1 MQWGTQS
8 STSYPAKCLVFV
20 GYSLTDEDFVHI
32 YDLVRQRLAD
42 TPRRPY
48 IVTLDERIN
57 GDTHPDAKVILTSG
71 DRFLARIKFAA
82 ARYMLADDRYDEVTL
97 ELRALASAGAQP
109 TAIDGVTTPRSSTPF
124 LPGWTDARPATSSRP
139 IQDRG
144 TRIRPRRC
152 IRALD
157 RLSRR
162 PRRFRSGGLWHV
174 VSGSIDT
181 VFT

>member
-1 MQWGTQS
+1 M
-8 STSYPAKCLVFV
+8 PADRGCYRRLASDAMGDSVIDFLSGKRRVFV

-42 TPRRPY
+42 TPRRSY
-48 IVTLDERIN
+48 IVTLDERVN
-57 GDTHPDAKVILTSG
+57 SDTHPDAKVILTSG

-97 ELRALASAGAQP
+97 ELRALAGTRAEP
-109 TAIDGVTTPRSSTPF
+109 TAIDSVTTPRSSTPF

-144 TRIRPRRC
+144 TRIRPT
-152 IRALD
+152 ALHHT
-157 RLSRR
+157 
-162 PRRFRSGGLWHV
+162 PRIG
-174 VSGSIDT
+174 
-181 VFT
+181 

>member
-8 STSYPAKCLVFV
+8 STFYPAKRLVFV

-71 DRFLARIKFAA
+71 DRFLARIKSSSPS
-82 ARYMLADDRYDEVTL
+82 DTC
-97 ELRALASAGAQP
+97 SP
-109 TAIDGVTTPRSSTPF
+109 TIAMTRSRSNCERSPVLVPNRPRST
-124 LPGWTDARPATSSRP
+124 A
-139 IQDRG
+139 
-144 TRIRPRRC
+144 
-152 IRALD
+152 
-157 RLSRR
+157 
-162 PRRFRSGGLWHV
+162 
-174 VSGSIDT
+174 
-181 VFT
+181 